1 MPKKPFIKT
10 LLERRIPQIV
20 GSYFV
25 AGTSLILFIEYL
37 IDKYQFPSHYATL
50 ALFALIGILPSV
62 IILSYFHGAPGK
74 DEWTKVEKVGIPINV
89 LFIAGILF
97 FGDSLNIWK
106 INKDDI
112 IDPPQKVLIHIT
124 SMSHYTSGFDRP
136 SYYETIKG
144 RELIALS
151 DDELSSIRINFES
164 MMLGEFFD
172 IDKYEIIIPQSSENI
187 EFLNRYHLLDFSNES
202 FSNVKE
208 NYKRFNKPNHI
219 YYLNIYKYHKDNEY
233 EITKY
238 FYKGMYW
245 GQFTRYLNT
254 KFNNGEM
261 NWGTNGDYFSEC
273 DSSKIEEELFNK
285 FRSRLQSRG
294 DIGSVS
300 VIKDDIFYIKLYNLK
315 IKKNMIL
322 QGITEYDFKNNGRE
336 HRIYDLTQ
344 AIKFLKNR
352 NDSIGQ
358 SKIKNYNNEIISLEQ
373 RTGFNSSNTRVF
385 NTDFNYDLRVVDI
398 LDDTTAV
405 TKLVEL
411 NYPYVKPRVGNP
423 VIIKPKH

>member
-1 MPKKPFIKT
+1 MPKQSLFKK
-10 LLERRIPQIV
+10 LLERRIPQIL
-20 GSYFV
+20 GSYLV

-37 IDKYQFPSHYATL
+37 IDKYQFPSSYPTL

-97 FGDSLNIWK
+97 FGDSLNIWEMDT
-106 INKDDI
+106 DDI
-112 IDPPQKVLIHIT
+112 IVPPQKVLFHLT
-124 SMSHYTSGFDRP
+124 SMSHYTSGFEKP
-136 SYYETIKG
+136 AYYETTKG

-172 IDKYEIIIPQSSENI
+172 IDKYEIIIPHSSESI
-187 EFLNRYHLLDFSNES
+187 EFLNSYHLLDFSDES

-219 YYLNIYKYHKDNEY
+219 YYINIYKYHKNNEY

-238 FYKGMYW
+238 FYNIMYW
-245 GQFTRYLNT
+245 GEFTRYLNT
-254 KFNNGEM
+254 KINDGEM
-261 NWGTNGDYFSEC
+261 NWGTNGDYFSQV
-273 DSSKIEEELFNK
+273 DITKIEEKLYNK
-285 FRSRLQSRG
+285 FRSRLSSRG
-294 DIGSVS
+294 DIGNVS
-300 VIKDDIFYIKLYNLK
+300 RIKDNIIYIKLNNLK
-315 IKKNMIL
+315 IKKNMLL
-322 QGITEYDFKNNGRE
+322 QGITEYDFKNKGRE
-336 HRIYDLTQ
+336 HRIYDLSQ
-344 AIKFLKNR
+344 AIKFLKNK

-358 SKIKNYNNEIISLEQ
+358 SQIKNYNNERISLEQ
-373 RTGFNSSNTRVF
+373 RTGFNRGNSRVF
-385 NTDFNYDLRVVDI
+385 STNFNYDLRVVDI

-411 NYPYVKPRVGNP
+411 NYPYVNPRVGNP
-423 VIIKPKH
+423 VIIKP

>member
-1 MPKKPFIKT
+1 M
-10 LLERRIPQIV
+10 ERRIPQIL
-20 GSYFV
+20 GSYLV

-62 IILSYFHGAPGK
+62 VIIAYFHGAPGK
-74 DEWTKVEKVGIPINV
+74 DEWTKIEKVGIPINV

-97 FGDSLNIWK
+97 FGDSLNIWE
-106 INKDDI
+106 INKDDM

-219 YYLNIYKYHKDNEY
+219 YYLNI
-233 EITKY
+233 
-238 FYKGMYW
+238 
-245 GQFTRYLNT
+245 
-254 KFNNGEM
+254 
-261 NWGTNGDYFSEC
+261 
-273 DSSKIEEELFNK
+273 
-285 FRSRLQSRG
+285 
-294 DIGSVS
+294 
-300 VIKDDIFYIKLYNLK
+300 
-315 IKKNMIL
+315 
-322 QGITEYDFKNNGRE
+322 
-336 HRIYDLTQ
+336 
-344 AIKFLKNR
+344 
-352 NDSIGQ
+352 
-358 SKIKNYNNEIISLEQ
+358 
-373 RTGFNSSNTRVF
+373 
-385 NTDFNYDLRVVDI
+385 
-398 LDDTTAV
+398 
-405 TKLVEL
+405 
-411 NYPYVKPRVGNP
+411 
-423 VIIKPKH
+423 

>member
-1 MPKKPFIKT
+1 MAKKSFINT
-10 LLERRIPQIV
+10 LLERRIPQIL
-20 GSYFV
+20 GSYLV

-37 IDKYQFPSHYATL
+37 IDKYQFPSSYPTL

-97 FGDSLNIWK
+97 FGDSLNIWEMDT
-106 INKDDI
+106 DDI
-112 IDPPQKVLIHIT
+112 IDPPQKVLIHLT
-124 SMSHYTSGFDRP
+124 SMRHYTSRFE
-136 SYYETIKG
+136 YETIKG
-144 RELIALS
+144 GELIALS

-172 IDKYEIIIPQSSENI
+172 IDKYEIIIPQSSETI

-219 YYLNIYKYHKDNEY
+219 YYINIYKYNKDNEY
-233 EITKY
+233 KITKY
-238 FYKGMYW
+238 FYKMMYW
-245 GQFTRYLNT
+245 GEFTRYLNT
-254 KFNNGEM
+254 KINDGAM
-261 NWGTNGDYFSEC
+261 NWGTNGDGFGDC
-273 DSSKIEEELFNK
+273 DSSKIEDELYNK
-285 FRSRLQSRG
+285 FRSILNSRG
-294 DIGSVS
+294 DIGTISA
-300 VIKDDIFYIKLYNLK
+300 IKDNIFYIKLNNLK
-315 IKKNMIL
+315 IKKNMLL
-322 QGITEYDFKNNGRE
+322 QGITEYDFKNKGRE

-344 AIKFLKNR
+344 AIKFLKNK

-358 SKIKNYNNEIISLEQ
+358 SRIKHYNNQIMSLEQ
-373 RTGFNSSNTRVF
+373 RTGFNSGNRRVF
-385 NTDFNYDLRVVDI
+385 STDFNYDLRVIDI

-411 NYPYVKPRVGNP
+411 NYPYVNPRVGNP
-423 VIIKPKH
+423 VIIKSKD